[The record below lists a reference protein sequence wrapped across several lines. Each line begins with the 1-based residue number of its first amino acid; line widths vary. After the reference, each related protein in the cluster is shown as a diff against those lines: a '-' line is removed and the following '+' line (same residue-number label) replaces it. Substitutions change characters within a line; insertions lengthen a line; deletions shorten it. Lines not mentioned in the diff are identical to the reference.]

1 MNTILSGF
9 ADESGHTLECQ
20 IRATKELGWNHIE
33 MRGVQV
39 PGFPHGNLH
48 DIPDEAFDKLVET
61 LGENGVRVHCFGSA
75 IANGGKSIEKPFDA
89 CLSET
94 KRAAVRMPR
103 LGSRFIR
110 IMSYPILANTKDQ
123 MEE

>member
-39 PGFPHGNLH
+39 PGFLHGNLH

-89 CLSET
+89 CLAET
-94 KRAAVRMPR
+94 KRAAAEA
-103 LGSRFIR
+103 G
-110 IMSYPILANTKDQ
+110 
-123 MEE
+123 